1 MRAPSGA
8 QLTLPAAAEK
18 VRKGMNLRSIF
29 IYDIIVGQI
38 KVIIKTS
45 KTKITLLITLS
56 SYLINFKLRILKS
69 KNRDG

>member
-1 MRAPSGA
+1 
-8 QLTLPAAAEK
+8 LPAAAEK

-29 IYDIIVGQI
+29 IKDIIVSQI

-45 KTKITLLITLS
+45 KTSNTRPKTLS

-69 KNRDG
+69 KKNRDG